1 MTQLSIQDGI
11 VQLINAELAN
21 TTGTFTHNGD
31 YTINGSITADTIN
44 VRNILTEN
52 GSNLN
57 NWQAASEEE
66 LNGQGFS
73 WNWPNGSTQLQY
85 RTGGRLWASSG
96 FDTGPDQTYKIDN
109 VPVITSSGLGDTIVN
124 SKLRALGTL
133 VNLNVSGDTTLGDF
147 AFFSSNYNRLG
158 IGTDEPSAAINILEN
173 NISIVLGS
181 PNITGAYVGTD
192 SNHDFTIVTDGL
204 SRVTI
209 KQSGEVNVGDQ
220 YRGGGVL
227 NVYGTLTATN
237 IVTDNR
243 IDRTHPL
250 QFTATTDTSIYGL
263 GIQWVGTGATRQ
275 LAMTSGPDRLYSS
288 ESFDI
293 GLGKGYY
300 ANGQFVLNESILGP
314 TVVQSSLTSVGAL
327 HSLSVTGD
335 TQLLGKL
342 QVNGLVTATDIVF
355 NDGVN
360 SLEIKNTGF
369 NFNNAVKLT
378 QATANIVYGDNNQI
392 SIGDNTLQS
401 KPVKVFGK
409 LSVGINNPDPS
420 LNFSVNGDVSIGGKR
435 FTTHI
440 AAPTTGSYVVGD
452 ICWNAEPKADDY
464 VGWVCV
470 ATGTPGQWLGF
481 GQIAA
486 Q

>member
-1 MTQLSIQDGI
+1 MCIRDS
-11 VQLINAELAN
+11 
-21 TTGTFTHNGD
+21 
-31 YTINGSITADTIN
+31 
-44 VRNILTEN
+44 
-52 GSNLN
+52 
-57 NWQAASEEE
+57 
-66 LNGQGFS
+66 
-73 WNWPNGSTQLQY
+73 
-85 RTGGRLWASSG
+85 
-96 FDTGPDQTYKIDN
+96 
-109 VPVITSSGLGDTIVN
+109 
-124 SKLRALGTL
+124 
-133 VNLNVSGDTTLGDF
+133 
-147 AFFSSNYNRLG
+147 
-158 IGTDEPSAAINILEN
+158 
-173 NISIVLGS
+173 
-181 PNITGAYVGTD
+181 ITGAYVGTD
-192 SNHDFTIVTDGL
+192 SSHDFSIVTDGL

-250 QFTATTDTSIYGL
+250 QFTATADTSIYGL
-263 GIQWVGTGATRQ
+263 GIQWTGTGATRQ
-275 LAMTSGPDRLYSS
+275 LVMSSGPDRLYSS

-327 HSLSVTGD
+327 NSLSVTGD
-335 TQLLGKL
+335 TTLLGKL
-342 QVNGLVTATDIVF
+342 QVNGLVTATDILF

-360 SLEIKNTGF
+360 SLQVTNTGL
-369 NFNNAVKLT
+369 NFNNAVSLT
-378 QATANIVYGDNNQI
+378 QATAKVIYGDNNQI

-409 LSVGINNPDPS
+409 LSVGVNNPDPS

-435 FTTHI
+435 FTTNI
-440 AAPTTGSYVVGD
+440 AAPTTGSYIVGD
-452 ICWNAEPKADDY
+452 ICWNAEPKANDY
-464 VGWVCV
+464 IGWVCV

-486 Q
+486 R

>member
-21 TTGTFTHNGD
+21 TTGAFTHNGD
-31 YTINGSITADTIN
+31 YTINGTVTADTIN

-57 NWQAASEEE
+57 NWTASTEEE

-73 WNWPNGSTQLQY
+73 WSWPNGATQLQY

-109 VPVITSSGLGDTIVN
+109 VPVITSSGLGDTVVN

-147 AFFSSNYNRLG
+147 AFFSSTFNRLG
-158 IGTDEPSAAINILEN
+158 IGTDEPSAAVNILEN

-192 SNHDFTIVTDGL
+192 SSHDFSIVTDGL

-250 QFTATTDTSIYGL
+250 QFTATADTSIYGL
-263 GIQWVGTGATRQ
+263 GIQWTGTGATRQ
-275 LAMTSGPDRLYSS
+275 LVMSSGPDRLYSS

-327 HSLSVTGD
+327 NSLSVTGD
-335 TQLLGKL
+335 TTLLGKL
-342 QVNGLVTATDIVF
+342 QVNGLVTATDILF

-360 SLEIKNTGF
+360 SLQVTNTGL
-369 NFNNAVKLT
+369 NFNNAVSLT
-378 QATANIVYGDNNQI
+378 QATAKVIYGDNNQI

-409 LSVGINNPDPS
+409 LSVGVNNPDPS

-435 FTTHI
+435 FTTNI
-440 AAPTTGSYVVGD
+440 AAPTTGSYIVGD
-452 ICWNAEPKADDY
+452 ICWNAEPKANDY
-464 VGWVCV
+464 IGWVCV

-486 Q
+486 R

>member
-11 VQLINAELAN
+11 VQLINTELAN
-21 TTGTFTHNGD
+21 TTGSFTHNGD

-73 WNWPNGSTQLQY
+73 WSWPNGATQLQY

-133 VNLNVSGDTTLGDF
+133 VNLNVSGDTRLGNF
-147 AFFSSNYNRLG
+147 AFFSSTFNRLG
-158 IGTDEPSAAINILEN
+158 IGTDEPSAAVNILEN

-192 SNHDFTIVTDGL
+192 SSHDFSIITDGL

-250 QFTATTDTSIYGL
+250 QFTATADTSIYGL
-263 GIQWVGTGATRQ
+263 GIQWTGTGATRQ
-275 LAMTSGPDRLYSS
+275 LVMSSGPDRLY
-288 ESFDI
+288 
-293 GLGKGYY
+293 L
-300 ANGQFVLNESILGP
+300 
-314 TVVQSSLTSVGAL
+314 SL
-327 HSLSVTGD
+327 
-335 TQLLGKL
+335 
-342 QVNGLVTATDIVF
+342 I
-355 NDGVN
+355 
-360 SLEIKNTGF
+360 
-369 NFNNAVKLT
+369 
-378 QATANIVYGDNNQI
+378 
-392 SIGDNTLQS
+392 
-401 KPVKVFGK
+401 
-409 LSVGINNPDPS
+409 
-420 LNFSVNGDVSIGGKR
+420 
-435 FTTHI
+435 HI
-440 AAPTTGSYVVGD
+440 
-452 ICWNAEPKADDY
+452 
-464 VGWVCV
+464 
-470 ATGTPGQWLGF
+470 
-481 GQIAA
+481 
-486 Q
+486 